1 MKDKYK
7 KLTQEGIKKETRFWV
22 TRRHLLTK
30 NTNLQ
35 EITLTSLLQ
44 KSAKIHL
51 VDSMPIY
58 LPITE
63 PHFFSIITEVQHML
77 LPKVVFLR
85 VFSHLSPNL

>member
-7 KLTQEGIKKETRFWV
+7 KLTQAGINKETRFCV
-22 TRRHLLTK
+22 TRCHLLTK

-44 KSAKIHL
+44 KSAKSLL
-51 VDSMPIY
+51 VESMPIN
-58 LPITE
+58 LPIIE
-63 PHFFSIITEVQHML
+63 PRFFSIITEVQHML
-77 LPKVVFLR
+77 LPKVVLLR